1 MILGLFREE
10 IGFEKIEGY
19 DDIRDIVRSA
29 VDTENNYNLLFTV
42 PEFCH
47 HKKINPMYH
56 YVVLIMHLNPIW
68 VIPVSIICGCRAA
81 GRYRKQ

>member
-19 DDIRDIVRSA
+19 DNIKDIVVSA
-29 VDTENNYNLLFTV
+29 VDAEDNYNLLFTV

-47 HKKINPMYH
+47 HKKINPIYH
-56 YVVLIMHLNPIW
+56 YAQRRLRQEAPWSPSRLPH
-68 VIPVSIICGCRAA
+68 
-81 GRYRKQ
+81 